1 MTCRNVLRHRWMHN
15 MYWLAL
21 LSLVAAS
28 CAPVAQPTPAP
39 IPTSPAPAPTAPA
52 AAPTQARPAAT
63 PAGGAP
69 AAPTPTAR
77 PAVPTP
83 APAAQIKRGGVLKM
97 VAPSEEAHSDPHR
110 SPGTIGFWDYLASY
124 VVNFNINDG
133 LPIPE
138 LAEKWEFKD
147 PRTLVLTIRKGVKFH
162 NLAPVNGRELTA
174 QDIVWNLER
183 IRRPGAQYIWK
194 SNFEPVETF
203 TAPDKYTVQVKTKYP
218 FAPILTYLKGGPGA
232 IQLMLAPEVE
242 EKLGGEDAYK
252 SLTNARATGP
262 FMIKSYTRDVGAEA
276 VRNPDYWD
284 AGKPYLDGVQ
294 MFIVPDSATMIAAFR
309 TAKVDSIIS
318 YAAAFDIVAKRDL
331 ERTTPNLKLTAAPD
345 PYPLALVPNVNRKP
359 FDDIRIRKA
368 MFLALDRQEMLK
380 VNIGGG
386 GHLSGPMSP
395 RLFPGWTWTEEE
407 LLKREGFRPKDT
419 PDGQKDI
426 TEAQRLMREAG
437 YGPDKPLV
445 VEAEG
450 TQVFAYINLTPTEI
464 AKSELRK
471 VYIEMSIKLMER
483 TQWFDSDASGDF
495 LLRARG
501 YSAPLEPDAQ
511 LYTRHHTGAGRNF
524 QKLSDPELDKLL
536 DAQRQELDITKRK
549 QIMMQIQEKLWSLY
563 PQMWLHTRD
572 TYLPN
577 QSWVVVQPSVYRRWG
592 DTASVW
598 LNR

>member
-1 MTCRNVLRHRWMHN
+1 
-15 MYWLAL
+15 
-21 LSLVAAS
+21 
-28 CAPVAQPTPAP
+28 
-39 IPTSPAPAPTAPA
+39 
-52 AAPTQARPAAT
+52 
-63 PAGGAP
+63 
-69 AAPTPTAR
+69 
-77 PAVPTP
+77 
-83 APAAQIKRGGVLKM
+83 
-97 VAPSEEAHSDPHR
+97 
-110 SPGTIGFWDYLASY
+110 IGFWDYLGSY
-124 VVNFNINDG
+124 IVNFNISDG

-147 PRTLVLTIRKGVKFH
+147 PQTLVLSIRKGVKFH
-162 NLAPVNGRELTA
+162 NLPPVNGRELTA

-183 IRRPGAQYIWK
+183 IRRPGAQYLWK
-194 SNFEPVETF
+194 SNFEPVDTF
-203 TAPDKYTVQVKTKYP
+203 TAPDKYTVQVKTKFP
-218 FAPILTYLKGGPGA
+218 FAPILTYLKGGPA
-232 IQLMLAPEVE
+232 ANQLMLAPEVE

-252 SLTNARATGP
+252 TLTNARSTGP

-284 AGKPYLDGVQ
+284 TGKPYLDGVQ
-294 MFIVPDSATMIAAFR
+294 MFIVPDSATMVAAFR
-309 TAKVDSIIS
+309 TSKVDSIIS
-318 YAAAFDIVAKRDL
+318 YAAAFDVVAKRDL
-331 ERTTPNLKLTAAPD
+331 ERTSPGIKFTAAPD
-345 PYPLALVPNVNRKP
+345 PYPLAVVPNVNRKP

-368 MFLALDRQEMLK
+368 MFLTLDRQEMLK
-380 VNIGGG
+380 VNVGGG

-407 LLKREGFRPKDT
+407 LLKREGYRPKDT

-426 TEAQRLMREAG
+426 AEAQRLMREAG

-471 VYIEMSIKLMER
+471 VYIDIATIKLMER

-501 YSAPLEPDAQ
+501 YTAPVEPDAQ

-536 DAQRQELDITKRK
+536 DAQRQELDVTKRK
-549 QIMMQIQEKLWSLY
+549 QLVMQAQERLWSLY
-563 PQMWLHTRD
+563 PQMWLHTRE

-577 QSWVVVQPSVYRRWG
+577 QSWVVVRPSVYRRWG

-598 LNR
+598 IDR